1 MGFLI
6 YGGTQEYEFDDRT
19 LAHLKVVL
27 TMKLRLQ
34 ESFLVSWINPA
45 ERGGGRF
52 SIWLSPSIPLAFR
65 FVGGRAPELNRD
77 WIEALTET
85 SNGSRGLVVLSESEA
100 QQYLSTRRGSVG
112 QHVG

>member
-1 MGFLI
+1 MGFLV

-34 ESFLVSWINPA
+34 DSFLMSWINPA
-45 ERGGGRF
+45 ERGGGRV
-52 SIWLSPSIPLAFR
+52 SMWIAPSIPLTFR
-65 FVGGRAPELNRD
+65 FAGSRAPELNKD

-85 SNGSRGLVVLSESEA
+85 ANSSRGLVVLSESEA
-100 QQYLSTRRGSVG
+100 QQYLAARRGGVAQAVG
-112 QHVG
+112 